1 MATLGGMSVP
11 TLLAIDSSTESL
23 CVCAA
28 QGERLAARVGEGGA
42 QASARLL
49 TDVRQVLN
57 ELGQPLSSLAAIA
70 FGQGPGAF
78 TGLRSACSV
87 AQGLAFG
94 LDCPV
99 LPVDSLL
106 ILAEAARGI
115 AAPAAG
121 PWRDVAVVNDA
132 RMGEVYA
139 GRWGWSGDEWQAIEP
154 VALWRPHDLDRAW
167 RQAPITAWVGT
178 GLAELPACESRVVYT
193 VSDLLRAQALL
204 RLAQRAWARGEAV
217 AAQQALPAYVRDKV
231 AQTTLERQQAASQRA
246 TSGA

>member
-1 MATLGGMSVP
+1 MSAPV
-11 TLLAIDSSTESL
+11 LLAIDSSTETL

-28 QGERLAARVGEGGA
+28 HGERVAARVGEGGA

-49 TDVRQVLN
+49 CDVRQVLH
-57 ELGQPLSSLAAIA
+57 ELGQPLASVTAIA
-70 FGQGPGAF
+70 FGRGPGAF

-94 LDCPV
+94 LGCPV

-106 ILAEAARGI
+106 ILAEAARGT
-115 AAPAAG
+115 AAQSG
-121 PWRDVAVVNDA
+121 DPWREVAVVNDA

-139 GRWGWSGDEWQAIEP
+139 GRWGWAGDEWNAIEP
-154 VALWRPHDLDRAW
+154 VALWRPDELDRAW

-178 GLAELPACESRVVYT
+178 GVAELPSGERRVVCM
-193 VSDLLRAQALL
+193 VSDLLRAQALV

-217 AAQQALPAYVRDKV
+217 AAQQALPTYVRDKV

-246 TSGA
+246 DSGT